1 MALVNDLEKQGNVL
15 FKYRGQ
21 FPVFL
26 FVMAVPILFWTNT
39 SFSDTQ
45 QSIITA
51 TAVFLSV
58 FGFIF
63 RAIAIGTSQKNT
75 SGRNREEQVAEALNT
90 TGLYSTLRHPLYFG
104 NYFMWIGIVLFTFNF
119 WFVLTATL
127 LFWLYYERIMFAEE
141 RFLERK
147 FGDAYLKW
155 ASTIPA
161 FIPSF
166 KHYIKNQVPFSFK
179 TILRREYNGIT
190 ATILAF
196 VYVDALRQYFAGAFE
211 WTTTYTI
218 WTIIAIAVTAILRTI
233 KKNTQWL
240 HEPDRS

>member
-1 MALVNDLEKQGNVL
+1 MALVNELEKQGNVL

-26 FVMAVPILFWTNT
+26 FLMAVPVLYWTT
-39 SFSDTQ
+39 SNFDDAEK
-45 QSIITA
+45 TA
-51 TAVFLSV
+51 LTAIAVLLSV
-58 FGFIF
+58 LGFVF

-75 SGRNREEQVAEALNT
+75 SGRNREKQVADALNT

-104 NYFMWIGIVLFTFNF
+104 NYFMWIGIVFFTFNF
-119 WFVLTATL
+119 WFVLVATL

-147 FGDAYLKW
+147 FGDAYLNW
-155 ASTIPA
+155 AGSIPA

-166 KHYIKNQVPFSFK
+166 KNYVKNKVPFSFK

-196 VYVDALRQYFAGAFE
+196 IYVDVLRYWFAGSFE
-211 WTTTYTI
+211 WTTQYTI
-218 WTIIAIAVTAILRTI
+218 WTSVAVAVTVILRTV
-233 KKNTQWL
+233 KKKTKLL